1 MKTTLVSVVVF
12 CLIGLAG
19 CSGNNITGTQVPV
32 STLKAPASSP
42 QPPSISSDPRAA
54 GTLLDQNLT
63 LQVTHLSGI
72 KVNFLCVGLNDE
84 VFVID
89 FQGDTI
95 YQLMEDGS
103 MQVHMKFPGK
113 KMDYFNIAPDGTFW
127 FINNLDWGLY
137 RVNDRGEPQEIAHEM
152 NRLFDFDTAGDLFAV
167 DQPSDNLQK
176 ITPNGDIETIAS
188 GFRSQRVGVA
198 PDDRV
203 YVVTYDGELV
213 QVEADGS
220 LKVIAGGFGIEDT
233 PAFTPDGTMY
243 IMSGE
248 AGLMKVDPSSG
259 KVEHLKW
266 YDHYRNIGGSLVFDR
281 QGIGYIFHPN
291 QPLYR
296 MDLQAQTLDM
306 IYSPYGNSW
315 ALGADPLTEEVYVAY
330 GDHLPG
336 GTTSLFHVDANGD
349 LQKMGEVP
357 YGMEVS
363 MTFSPD
369 GMGYLSVGDNDKGP
383 MIYSFNAQDGTLRE
397 FYQPQC
403 FAQGM
408 AVEPQ
413 TGALWWTECNKLASY
428 EAGQAKQTIPYLEGV
443 NNSTI
448 AFGAD
453 GTLYALAWLRAQAPN
468 LPMAHGIY
476 RYENGNW
483 VQLKDM
489 TARDPGITL
498 AELAMCPDGHIYVT
512 ASIDGEDVSP
522 GRTYSSMSALLR
534 FEEDNSLSL
543 IGYDLGNFD
552 PLAITCS
559 QSGTV
564 YFTNAEGIYSIPK
577 LGAAP

>member
-1 MKTTLVSVVVF
+1 
-12 CLIGLAG
+12 
-19 CSGNNITGTQVPV
+19 
-32 STLKAPASSP
+32 
-42 QPPSISSDPRAA
+42 
-54 GTLLDQNLT
+54 
-63 LQVTHLSGI
+63 
-72 KVNFLCVGLNDE
+72 
-84 VFVID
+84 
-89 FQGDTI
+89 
-95 YQLMEDGS
+95 
-103 MQVHMKFPGK
+103 
-113 KMDYFNIAPDGTFW
+113 
-127 FINNLDWGLY
+127 
-137 RVNDRGEPQEIAHEM
+137 
-152 NRLFDFDTAGDLFAV
+152 
-167 DQPSDNLQK
+167 
-176 ITPNGDIETIAS
+176 
-188 GFRSQRVGVA
+188 
-198 PDDRV
+198 
-203 YVVTYDGELV
+203 
-213 QVEADGS
+213 
-220 LKVIAGGFGIEDT
+220 
-233 PAFTPDGTMY
+233 
-243 IMSGE
+243 
-248 AGLMKVDPSSG
+248 
-259 KVEHLKW
+259 
-266 YDHYRNIGGSLVFDR
+266 
-281 QGIGYIFHPN
+281 
-291 QPLYR
+291 
-296 MDLQAQTLDM
+296 M